1 MWYNE
6 NKPDCTE
13 NGRRHNSLRTFDV
26 NVVHIFRAKPAVSR
40 RVCMSKNLGRS
51 MCFMAYISQIGMQ
64 NYIFAFSELEKNIV
78 LQPSSFQD
86 LRQKCSSH
94 LCTFTVVMFVFLK
107 VWAFNKYRT
116 RCD

>member
-6 NKPDCTE
+6 NKPDFTE

-26 NVVHIFRAKPAVSR
+26 NVVLIFHTKPAVSR
-40 RVCMSKNLGRS
+40 RVYMSKNLARS
-51 MCFMAYISQIGMQ
+51 MCFMAYICQIGMQ

-86 LRQKCSSH
+86 PRQKCSSH

-107 VWAFNKYRT
+107 VWAFNKYES